1 MSKKPPELI
10 ELKQLNLDLALR
22 LERYEQQLR
31 RLQLINKIAKA
42 ANDTSAPHEAVRQTL
57 EQVCLSA
64 GWPLAH
70 AYFTRQNEE
79 RIELFSSC
87 IWHIAETG
95 NFDEFIRLSESLRFK
110 PGQGLPG
117 IVLRDR
123 EALWTNA
130 IRSDAKRFAL
140 GRKVG
145 IQSAFDFPVMMGDK
159 VVAVLEFFSGQNL
172 APDEILLDIV
182 AQVGMLLG
190 RVFER
195 AYAAEERALLN
206 EQLIKASRRAG
217 MAEVAAGVLHDVGN
231 VLNSIT
237 VSSGLLKEQLG
248 KKNINRVSKI
258 AGLLRENENNLAEFL
273 SRKKHGNNVIDYI
286 EQLAQQLIDEQNFFS
301 RELNALLNNVDH
313 VNDIIHRQQSH
324 AIPSSAKQNVN
335 LNQVIDDVLKVN
347 NLQDQVHG
355 ISVQTELADI
365 PSLYI
370 DKHNL
375 IQILNNLV
383 SNAKQAFEGKTEN
396 PVIQIK
402 TVANPQNETATITI
416 TDNGCGITKD
426 NQARIFQFGFT
437 TKEGGHGFGLYTSA
451 SAAQSMGGRLS
462 FSSKGHG
469 HGTSFML
476 TLPYKPGRSSKGEI
490 AA

>member
-1 MSKKPPELI
+1 
-10 ELKQLNLDLALR
+10 
-22 LERYEQQLR
+22 
-31 RLQLINKIAKA
+31 
-42 ANDTSAPHEAVRQTL
+42 
-57 EQVCLSA
+57 
-64 GWPLAH
+64 
-70 AYFTRQNEE
+70 
-79 RIELFSSC
+79 
-87 IWHIAETG
+87 
-95 NFDEFIRLSESLRFK
+95 
-110 PGQGLPG
+110 
-117 IVLRDR
+117 
-123 EALWTNA
+123 
-130 IRSDAKRFAL
+130 
-140 GRKVG
+140 
-145 IQSAFDFPVMMGDK
+145 
-159 VVAVLEFFSGQNL
+159 
-172 APDEILLDIV
+172 
-182 AQVGMLLG
+182 
-190 RVFER
+190 
-195 AYAAEERALLN
+195 
-206 EQLIKASRRAG
+206 

-248 KKNINRVSKI
+248 KKNINRVGKI

-273 SRKKHGNNVIDYI
+273 SRKKHGSNVIDYV

-335 LNQVIDDVLKVN
+335 LNQVIDDVLKIN
-347 NLQDQVHG
+347 NLRDQVHG

-383 SNAKQAFEGKTEN
+383 SNAKQAFDGKTEN

-402 TVANPQNETATITI
+402 TETDPQNETATITI

-462 FSSKGHG
+462 FSSKGYG